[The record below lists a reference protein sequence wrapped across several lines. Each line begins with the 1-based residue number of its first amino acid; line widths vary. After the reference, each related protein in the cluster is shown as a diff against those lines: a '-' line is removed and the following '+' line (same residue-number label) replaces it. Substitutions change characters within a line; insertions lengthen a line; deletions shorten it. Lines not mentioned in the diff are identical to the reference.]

1 MSSEFAIS
9 VRNVGKTYILG
20 KGARHNTLAQQIGS
34 KVRSLG
40 KREQRGT
47 FDALNDVSFNVR
59 AGEAVGIVGRNGAG
73 KSTLLKVLTRVTP
86 PTRGEIDIRGR
97 VGSLL
102 EIGTGFHPELTGRE
116 NIYLNG
122 SILGMRKDEVDRN
135 FDDIVEF
142 SEVSQFLETPVKRYS
157 SGMYVRLAFAVAA
170 HLPTEIMLID
180 EVLAVGDAAFKSRSI
195 TKMKQIVSEG
205 RTILFVSHHMPSVV
219 ELCGRGIVLDHG
231 SVAFDGPTNEAA
243 KVYLDSLASTNL
255 RSETDRSRRSGTG
268 EFRLA
273 HFEPVKPAFTPDETK
288 AFEFELDHI
297 TDLSGDI
304 AISAHIIDESGD
316 EIVQCDSR
324 AMGVWMSG
332 TTSARGELRLEEPWL
347 QPGRYTVHIVVHATT
362 VCDAAL
368 SVCNFEILPQY
379 PFPAMVDKW
388 STGGRVLGR
397 FDWKTESMPD
407 TDRRSATSS
416 PTDHTDHTD
425 GANHANG
432 ANGANHANHA
442 NHGHENHGQQ
452 TGVDSHA

>member
-1 MSSEFAIS
+1 MSSEFAVS
-9 VRNVGKTYILG
+9 VKDVGKTYILG
-20 KGARHNTLAQQIGS
+20 KGARQNTLAEQIGS
-34 KVRSLG
+34 KLRSLG
-40 KREQRGT
+40 KRERRES
-47 FDALNDVSFNVR
+47 FDALHDVTFNVKQ
-59 AGEAVGIVGRNGAG
+59 GEAIGIVGRNGAG

-86 PTRGEIDIRGR
+86 PTHGEIEIRGR

-135 FDDIVEF
+135 FDAIVDF

-195 TKMKQIVSEG
+195 TKMKQIVNEG

-219 ELCGRGIVLDHG
+219 ELCSRGIVLDHG
-231 SVAFDGPTNEAA
+231 GISFDGPTQQAA
-243 KVYLDSLASTNL
+243 KVYLDSLASTDL
-255 RSETDRSRRSGTG
+255 RSDVDRSRRAGTG

-273 HFEPVKPAFTPDETK
+273 HFEPVKPAFTPDEAK
-288 AFEFELDHI
+288 VFEFELDHLV
-297 TDLSGDI
+297 DLSGDV

-347 QPGRYTVHIVVHATT
+347 QPGRYTVHIIVHGLT
-362 VCDAAL
+362 VSDAAL

-379 PFPAMVDKW
+379 PFPATVDKW

-397 FDWKTESMPD
+397 FDWKAESMPD
-407 TDRRSATSS
+407 VDRRSVDSSSS
-416 PTDHTDHTD
+416 PQP
-425 GANHANG
+425 ASQNN
-432 ANGANHANHA
+432 
-442 NHGHENHGQQ
+442 GQQ